1 MQRWLYMLGG
11 LLVWAVHFVGVYAIA
26 SIGDVV
32 SDADA
37 PTWRL
42 IGLAFSAFCATLAL
56 GLLIHALRRTDDGTD
71 TIDLAN
77 TLARLG
83 ALLALISVIW
93 QSLPTVVGY

>member
-11 LLVWAVHFVGVYAIA
+11 LIVWAGHFVGVYAIA

-32 SDADA
+32 SAADA

-42 IGLAFSAFCATLAL
+42 IGLAFSAVCAMLAL
-56 GLLIHALRRTDDGTD
+56 ALLIHALRRADHGND

-93 QSLPTVVGY
+93 QTLPTVVGY

>member
-1 MQRWLYMLGG
+1 LQRWLYMLGG
-11 LLVWAVHFVGVYAIA
+11 LIVWAVHFVGVYAIA

-32 SDADA
+32 SAADA

-42 IGLAFSAFCATLAL
+42 ISLAFSAVCAMLAL
-56 GLLIHALRRTDDGTD
+56 ALLIHALRRADDGTD

-93 QSLPTVVGY
+93 QTLPTVVGY

>member
-1 MQRWLYMLGG
+1 MLGG

-32 SDADA
+32 SAADA

-42 IGLAFSAFCATLAL
+42 ISLAFSAVCAMLAL
-56 GLLIHALRRTDDGTD
+56 GLLIQALRRADDGTD

-77 TLARLG
+77 TLARVG
-83 ALLALISVIW
+83 ALVAMISVIW